1 MIPTELR
8 RFNKVDLAIA
18 LHEVDEAVI
27 DRQDP
32 LWVGDLLDLLEARA
46 APTPFEA
53 QGIAL
58 PPGVKLIPS
67 DPMSGG

>member
-1 MIPTELR
+1 MIPTELW

-32 LWVGDLLDLLEARA
+32 LWIGDLLDLLEARNTP
-46 APTPFEA
+46 APLES

-58 PPGVKLIPS
+58 PPGVKLLPA
-67 DPMSGG
+67 DPNPGG